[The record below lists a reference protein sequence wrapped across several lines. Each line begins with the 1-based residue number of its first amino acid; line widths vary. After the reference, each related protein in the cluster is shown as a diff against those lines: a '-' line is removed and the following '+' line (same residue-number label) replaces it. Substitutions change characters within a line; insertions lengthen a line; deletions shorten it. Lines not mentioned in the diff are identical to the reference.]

1 MSSHFSAG
9 APINCM
15 GHCQQL
21 SQINSNVGFAGEGK
35 TGVTRQKTSR
45 CRVQNQQTQR
55 ISKKVDTEQKL
66 IAIVSRVALRLTFI
80 GLSTRL
86 REDLMDIHT
95 TSPHGQTLI

>member
-1 MSSHFSAG
+1 MH
-9 APINCM
+9 
-15 GHCQQL
+15 
-21 SQINSNVGFAGEGK
+21 GETDNNDRKSIQMLVLQERGK
-35 TGVTRQKTSR
+35 LKQPDKTSR

-66 IAIVSRVALRLTFI
+66 LAIVSRVALRLTFS

-95 TSPHGQTLI
+95 TSPHGQTLN